1 MSTELDGF
9 LKGEEPP
16 DPAPA
21 APDPAP
27 APTPAVE
34 SKPPPPAEPE
44 EADPEPAREGEA
56 VIPRRA
62 FEAIRHERQDWKA
75 KAIEAQTRLAEVQ
88 RQFEEATAL
97 AQRAAT
103 AAAPPAPPI
112 DPAVDPVGFVRA
124 LAEQAQR
131 DRINERLNNSE
142 EALREKIGAEAVDA
156 LIAEFK
162 AEAAKNPALVQQ
174 LYQQRNPYVW
184 VQKQVET
191 MRLHRE
197 IGEDPAAF
205 RARIIAEHEA
215 ARQAAEPPPR
225 VSPAA
230 GMAPSLATAR
240 SVAGRSA
247 PAYTGP
253 TPLADILKR

>member
-75 KAIEAQTRLAEVQ
+75 KAIKAETERAALAKQ
-88 RQFEEATAL
+88 LEEASA
-97 AQRAAT
+97 ARAEPPP
-103 AAAPPAPPI
+103 PPAPPI

-124 LAEQAQR
+124 LAEQTQR

-162 AEAAKNPALVQQ
+162 AEATKNPALVQQ
-174 LYQQRNPYVW
+174 LYQQRNPYAW

-215 ARQAAEPPPR
+215 ARQAAEPLAR